1 MSDSPRQSQAA
12 YWSVCLLILVA
23 LIDSQVVSAIAP
35 QIAAGVGS
43 AKTSVAAS
51 AATYSIFNAAVAFGL
66 GGFGR
71 RIVPTRGLPI
81 AAMFAVAA
89 AVLAAVAPNVWV
101 FHAARAVAGVS
112 GGLTSALGIAA
123 LANSSSYAK
132 RGSQMSGVAIS
143 YFLAPVIG
151 VPLGTFLTGRFGW
164 ASAFWCAAALVA
176 GAGAMVSIF
185 RLPELPKSATT
196 VDEKLTIGGA
206 FSNLW
211 KLATRSRSAVLGI
224 VSAAFV
230 SGGLVGFSAF
240 LGVWLSDAF
249 RADESQVGIVFGV
262 TGIGAVAG
270 GFAGGKLAD
279 RFGKR
284 YVALTASLW
293 MAFGL
298 LLVPTFAWTSA
309 LFIAV
314 AAAALFASLR
324 VAPLQA
330 LVSEMVAPGERAAF
344 IALRNGVSQ
353 LGIVAT
359 VWLAGLAYGRAG
371 FFGVG
376 LVCSTVTLAA
386 WVCIRFME
394 EPKREKSTGELTTA
408 PLSKPRRLPR
418 MVTIP
423 LTVVFVILI
432 GFPYLLSLAVTKAG
446 TRSIERDRADTP
458 AALGAEFE
466 AVTFESAGVKLSGW
480 YLPTRTQ
487 GATIILTHG
496 LFRSRYEMLERGVA
510 LWKLGYGV
518 LLYDLRRHGK
528 STGEFS
534 TIGWAER
541 RDVKAAADFVHA
553 RAPYD
558 KIVLLGVSMG
568 AAATLLAA
576 SEMSGVSAVIAD
588 SSFISFNASVRN
600 DTRNLGLPVIPFA
613 PMMTYITAFRMGF
626 SVSEFDIE
634 QAVRRTPTPILFIGG
649 DQDVRM
655 PIATTLEPLFRA
667 GRNPLNEKHVVAG
680 AAHGKAYEV
689 SPRQYVETVDAFVR
703 KVLAHPHA

>member
-35 QIAAGVGS
+35 QIAAGVGA
-43 AKTSVAAS
+43 AKTSVASS

-66 GGFGR
+66 GGYGR

-89 AVLAAVAPNVWV
+89 AILAAVAPNVWV
-101 FHAARAVAGVS
+101 FHAARAVAGIS

-123 LANSSSYAK
+123 LANASSYAR
-132 RGSQMSGVAIS
+132 RGSQMSGVAVS

-164 ASAFWCAAALVA
+164 ASAFWCAAGLVA
-176 GAGAMVSIF
+176 VAGAMVFVF
-185 RLPELPKSATT
+185 RLPELPKSATAT
-196 VDEKLTIGGA
+196 EEKLTLPTV

-211 KLATRSRSAVLGI
+211 KLATRSRSTVLGI
-224 VSAAFV
+224 VSAGFV

-249 RADESQVGIVFGV
+249 RATETQAGFVFGV

-270 GFAGGKLAD
+270 GFVGGKLAD
-279 RFGKR
+279 TFGKR
-284 YVALTASLW
+284 RVALVASLW
-293 MAFGL
+293 MAVGL
-298 LLVPTFAWTSA
+298 LLVPTFGWTTA
-309 LFIAV
+309 LFFAV
-314 AAAALFASLR
+314 AFAALCASLR

-330 LVSEMVAPGERAAF
+330 LVSEMVPPTERAAF

-353 LGIVAT
+353 LGIVGT
-359 VWLAGLAYGRAG
+359 VWLAGLAYARLG

-376 LVCSTVTLAA
+376 LICAGVTLAA
-386 WVCIRFME
+386 WICIGFME

-408 PLSKPRRLPR
+408 SLSGPRRLPR

-423 LTVVFVILI
+423 LTVVLVVLV
-432 GFPYLLSLAVTKAG
+432 GFPYLLSFVVTKA
-446 TRSIERDRADTP
+446 RSRPDERVRADTP
-458 AALGAEFE
+458 AGMGAEFE
-466 AVTFESAGVKLSGW
+466 SVTFESSGVQLSGW
-480 YLPTRTQ
+480 YLHSRTQ
-487 GATIILTHG
+487 GATIVMTHG

-528 STGEFS
+528 SKGEFC
-534 TIGWAER
+534 TVGWTER
-541 RDVKAAADFVHA
+541 RDVKAAADFVRS
-553 RAPYD
+553 RAPFD
-558 KIVLLGVSMG
+558 KIVLMGVSMG

-576 SEMSGVSAVIAD
+576 AEMTDVSAVVAD
-588 SSFISFNASVRN
+588 SSFLSFNASVRN

-613 PMMTYITAFRMGF
+613 PLMTYITAFRMGF
-626 SVSEFDIE
+626 SVADFNIE
-634 QAVRRTPTPILFIGG
+634 QAVHRTPTPILFIGG
-649 DQDVRM
+649 DKDVRM
-655 PIATTLEPLFRA
+655 PVATTLDPLFKA
-667 GRNPLNEKHVVAG
+667 GRNPLNEKYVVAG

-689 SPRQYVETVDAFVR
+689 ATKEYVEKVDAFIHKALR
-703 KVLAHPHA
+703 NGKG